1 MEKVARILAPTDLS
15 ELSRAGVR
23 KALEFTLS
31 DGSEVIV
38 YHVVE
43 PSHPAP
49 YVADPETWPAG
60 HQNRPPVQQLVEH
73 HKILLARFMQQNF
86 ADAFPQG
93 KLAQEVELGVP
104 DKKIV
109 EKAAAAGIDLI
120 VMSTHGRTGLSRVLA
135 GSITEKVVRLAA
147 CRVLTVHPGREEKA
161 YSKD

>member
-31 DGSEVIV
+31 DG
-38 YHVVE
+38 E

-49 YVADPETWPAG
+49 YVMDPETWPAG
-60 HQNRPPVQQLVEH
+60 HQNRPPLQQLVEH

-109 EKAAAAGIDLI
+109 EKAAAAGTDLI
-120 VMSTHGRTGLSRVLA
+120 VMSTHGRTGLSRVFA